1 MDRLWRFALL
11 VVIVLAIVWWFKSF
25 GRDIDLIIFA
35 SAAMALVV
43 MVFAI
48 MARNMGYV
56 QAFGDHLRLVTP
68 FLRLKIAYRRIQ
80 SARPMEFIKL
90 FPPKKMK
97 WADRNFSEPYFG
109 KTVVAVNTNGYPLNP
124 TLLRLFLPRQ
134 IFNPQGTGFVFVI
147 SDWMSLNTEIDSMMS
162 VWRETQAKRTATG
175 RGTLGLR

>member
-1 MDRLWRFALL
+1 MVFRNRKNIGKRHQLLYYRHTMDRLWRFALL

-68 FLRLKIAYRRIQ
+68 FLRLKIAYRRIHEVG
-80 SARPMEFIKL
+80 RPQ
-90 FPPKKMK
+90 
-97 WADRNFSEPYFG
+97 
-109 KTVVAVNTNGYPLNP
+109 
-124 TLLRLFLPRQ
+124 LLRALFRQ
-134 IFNPQGTGFVFVI
+134 
-147 SDWMSLNTEIDSMMS
+147 D
-162 VWRETQAKRTATG
+162 G
-175 RGTLGLR
+175 RGRQHQRLSP